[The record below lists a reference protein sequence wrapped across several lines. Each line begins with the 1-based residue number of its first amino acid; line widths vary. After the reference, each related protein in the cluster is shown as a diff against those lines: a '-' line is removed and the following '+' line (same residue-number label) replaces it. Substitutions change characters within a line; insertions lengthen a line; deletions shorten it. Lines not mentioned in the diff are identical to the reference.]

1 MRKFRI
7 FYFTTYIL
15 VFFSLPYL
23 NLRLDQCQ
31 LSLKSEG
38 ILSIISFLS
47 LFVFIASL
55 FIYSHLKGDE
65 AKEHIP
71 LFILMLLFAAPT
83 LLTSSSRQ
91 AQTTKNYWE
100 FDGVV
105 TEKYISRNH
114 AAKALTIND
123 TVYEPFPLKL
133 WEIIKIGDKLEK
145 QTCNGNILINKKEHK
160 FRVKN
165 I

>member
-7 FYFTTYIL
+7 FYFTAYIL

-47 LFVFIASL
+47 LFTFIASL
-55 FIYSHLKGDE
+55 FLYSHIKGDK

-83 LLTSSSRQ
+83 LLTPSSRQ

-105 TEKYISRNH
+105 TEKYVSKNH

-123 TVYEPFPLKL
+123 SVFEPFPLKL

-145 QTCNGNILINKKEHK
+145 QTCNGNILINKKEYK
-160 FRVKN
+160 FRIKN